1 MRVRGRAAGAGARV
15 SDVASL
21 VGDDR
26 VHRDLYL
33 SPAIFA
39 LEQQRLF
46 ARTWQY
52 LGHASQ
58 VPSPGDCYAT
68 EVAGRPLLMVRRDD
82 GGVGVL
88 MNRCAHKGAK
98 LVTAPTSRVGRF
110 FRCPYHAWAYNLD
123 GSIRAIPLRGG
134 YDGTRL
140 QECEAAGGLA
150 RVTSTVYR
158 GFVFV
163 RLGEGP
169 AFDAYF
175 GPVLHALDN
184 LADRSPEGELEI
196 AGGCL
201 RSVMRCNWKMYLE
214 NINDTMHAVTAHQSA
229 AEAAQAVWDRQPAGA
244 VKPMSM
250 EQMLPFGSGY
260 DFFERMGGRVFANGH
275 SILGTQASI
284 HSAYGALG
292 DYGQSLARAHGLE
305 RAREVLAFAPQNSI
319 LFPSIAVK
327 SSPQTLR
334 VIRPLAADRTL
345 IEIWALRPKGA
356 PATLQR
362 RTAMYNRLVFSPMS
376 VVAHDDVHV
385 FETMQQA
392 LAAPGNEWVSL
403 QRGRRAGEDGERA
416 DVGGTDER
424 LMRNQFRAWAAF
436 MAMQ

>member
-1 MRVRGRAAGAGARV
+1 MSSEPDVGA
-15 SDVASL
+15 L
-21 VGDDR
+21 VQEDR

-33 SPAIFA
+33 SSRIFA

-52 LGHASQ
+52 LGHESQ
-58 VPSPGDCYAT
+58 IPGPGDYHAAD
-68 EVAGRPLLMVRRDD
+68 VAGQPLLMVRHED
-82 GGVGVL
+82 GSVQVL

-98 LVTAPTSRVGRF
+98 LVARGSGRAGRF
-110 FRCPYHAWAYNLD
+110 LRCPYHGWAYDTD
-123 GSIRAIPLRGG
+123 GSIRAIPLRSG

-140 QECEAAGGLA
+140 QECEAARGLT
-150 RVTSTVYR
+150 RVASAAYR

-163 RLGEGP
+163 QLNPAGP
-169 AFDAYF
+169 PFEAYF
-175 GPVLHALDN
+175 GPALAALDN
-184 LADRSPEGELEI
+184 LADRSPDGGLEV
-196 AGGCL
+196 AGACL

-214 NINDTMHAVTAHQSA
+214 NVNDTMHPVTTHQSA
-229 AEAAQAVWDRQPAGA
+229 SEAAQAVWDLQAPGTP
-244 VKPMSM
+244 KPMSM

-284 HSAYGALG
+284 HTGYGALA
-292 DYGQSLARAHGLE
+292 DYETALERAHGSR
-305 RAREVLAFAPQNSI
+305 RAREVLAFSPQNTI

-345 IEIWALRPKGA
+345 VEVWVLRARGA
-356 PATLQR
+356 PALLQR

-385 FETMQQA
+385 FETMQRA
-392 LAAPGNEWVSL
+392 LSAPGNEWVSL
-403 QRGRRAGEDGERA
+403 HRGRRGPETEAAA

-424 LMRNQFRAWAAF
+424 LMRNQYRAWAAF

>member
-1 MRVRGRAAGAGARV
+1 MNAPAGSV
-15 SDVASL
+15 DVAAL
-21 VGDDR
+21 VQDDR

-33 SPAIFA
+33 SPRIFA
-39 LEQQRLF
+39 LEQERLF

-52 LGHASQ
+52 LGHESQ
-58 VPSPGDCYAT
+58 VPNAGDYSAT
-68 EVAGRPLLMVRRDD
+68 AIAGRPLLMVRDEA
-82 GGVGVL
+82 GGVRAL

-98 LVTAPTSRVGRF
+98 LVSAAAGHAGRF

-123 GSIRAIPLRGG
+123 GSVRAIPLRSG

-140 QECEAAGGLA
+140 PESETANGLT
-150 RVTSTVYR
+150 RVTSASHR
-158 GFVFV
+158 GFVFA
-163 RLGEGP
+163 RLCGDGP

-175 GPVLHALDN
+175 GPVLAALDN
-184 LADRSPEGELEI
+184 LADRSPLGELEVSG
-196 AGGCL
+196 ACL
-201 RSVMRCNWKMYLE
+201 RSLMRCNWKMYLE
-214 NINDTMHAVTAHQSA
+214 NVNDTMHPVTTHASA
-229 AEAAQAVWDRQPAGA
+229 ADAAQAVWAGRPADTP
-244 VKPMSM
+244 KPVSM

-284 HSAYGALG
+284 HTGYGALG
-292 DYGQSLARAHGLE
+292 EYEAGLERAHGAE
-305 RAREVLAFAPQNSI
+305 RAREVLAFAPQNTI
-319 LFPSIAVK
+319 LFPSLAVK

-345 IEIWALRPKGA
+345 IEVWALRPKGA
-356 PATLQR
+356 PDTLLQ

-376 VVAHDDVHV
+376 VVAHDDAHV
-385 FETMQQA
+385 FETMQAA

-403 QRGRRAGEDGERA
+403 HRGRAAGAADASG

-424 LMRNQFRAWAAF
+424 LMRNQYRAWVAF

>member
-1 MRVRGRAAGAGARV
+1 VQ
-15 SDVASL
+15 
-21 VGDDR
+21 DDR

-33 SPAIFA
+33 SPELFA
-39 LEQQRLF
+39 LEQERLF

-58 VPSPGDCYAT
+58 IAQAGDYYAT
-68 EVAGRPLLMVRRDD
+68 QVAGRPLLMVRHDD
-82 GGVGVL
+82 GSVRVL

-98 LVTAPTSRVGRF
+98 LVSAACGNAGRF
-110 FRCPYHAWAYNLD
+110 LRCPYHAWAYNLD
-123 GSIRAIPLRGG
+123 GSIRAIPLRAG
-134 YDGTRL
+134 YEGTRL
-140 QECEAAGGLA
+140 HECEAGRGLV
-150 RVTSTVYR
+150 RVASAVHR

-163 RLGEGP
+163 RLSQEGP

-175 GPVLHALDN
+175 GPVLDALDK
-184 LADRSPEGELEI
+184 LADRSPERELEV
-196 AGGCL
+196 AGPCL
-201 RSVMRCNWKMYLE
+201 RSLMRCNWKMYLE
-214 NINDTMHAVTAHQSA
+214 NVNDTMHPVTTHQSA
-229 AEAAQAVWDRQPAGA
+229 ADAAQVVWERQPPGTP
-244 VKPMSM
+244 KPMSM

-260 DFFERMGGRVFANGH
+260 DFFEKMGGRVFANGH

-284 HSAYGALG
+284 HTGYGGLG
-292 DYGQSLARAHGLE
+292 DYTAALERAHGVQ
-305 RAREVLAFAPQNSI
+305 RAREVLAFAPQNTI
-319 LFPSIAVK
+319 LFPSVAVK

-345 IEIWALRPKGA
+345 IEIWALRARGA
-356 PATLQR
+356 PRLLQE

-385 FETMQQA
+385 FEAMQRA

-403 QRGRRAGEDGERA
+403 HRNRRDPEDAVAA

-424 LMRNQFRAWAAF
+424 LLRNQYRAWAAF